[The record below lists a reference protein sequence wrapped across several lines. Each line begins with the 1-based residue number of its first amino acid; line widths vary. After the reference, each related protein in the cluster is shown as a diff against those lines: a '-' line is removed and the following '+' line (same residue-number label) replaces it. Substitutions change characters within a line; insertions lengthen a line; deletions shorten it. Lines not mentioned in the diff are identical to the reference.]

1 MKVIGVRFKST
12 KKIYY
17 FNPNGFEINKYDNV
31 IVETARGIEFGQ
43 TVIGIRD
50 VDENDIVQPLQN
62 VIRIATEQDE
72 KKCCRKYRKAKGCF

>member
-17 FNPNGFEINKYDNV
+17 FNPNGFEIKKNDNV

-50 VDENDIVQPLQN
+50 VPERSLCIYQYDFGFPQ
-62 VIRIATEQDE
+62 RILRQTASQATAR
-72 KKCCRKYRKAKGCF
+72 RK